1 MLLEGECAAFN
12 ASDAAA
18 CGALADVPVSGSAPY
33 ELAPIVGSSC
43 GLCDFVAGVLAMGD
57 ELPAAVQAAQPA
69 AVQAAQPAAAAA
81 LACQQRNVSN
91 RRECLTTASVWASRR
106 RTSTSSTR
114 ASPLRSRRA

>member
-69 AVQAAQPAAAAA
+69 AAAA